1 MKDVLV
7 TTLKLFII
15 CAIAAALLGVV
26 YQVTEEPIATQQ
38 LEAANAA
45 RMEALPDAVDFE
57 EFDAEAIKADENFAI
72 VDEVYI
78 GKDAS
83 GEDVGATVKVTTKG
97 FAAGLELT
105 IGISNDG
112 TVTGMRVNS
121 HGETAGLGANA
132 TKPEFYA
139 QFNGMAA
146 DGSLAVT
153 KDGGEVVS
161 LTGATITSRAVTDA
175 INVAANCYSQYV
187 ADAA

>member
-78 GKDAS
+78 GKDAC
-83 GEDVGATVKVTTKG
+83 A
-97 FAAGLELT
+97 
-105 IGISNDG
+105 
-112 TVTGMRVNS
+112 
-121 HGETAGLGANA
+121 
-132 TKPEFYA
+132 
-139 QFNGMAA
+139 
-146 DGSLAVT
+146 
-153 KDGGEVVS
+153 
-161 LTGATITSRAVTDA
+161 
-175 INVAANCYSQYV
+175 
-187 ADAA
+187 